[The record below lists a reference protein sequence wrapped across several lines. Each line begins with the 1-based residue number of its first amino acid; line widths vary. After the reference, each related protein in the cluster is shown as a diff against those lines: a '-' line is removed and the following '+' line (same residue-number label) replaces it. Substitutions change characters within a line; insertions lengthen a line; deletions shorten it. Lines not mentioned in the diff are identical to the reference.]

1 MHCICW
7 VPYIFDFIQ
16 ICPTNVEVLTK
27 SGKFLNN
34 RLLTM
39 LGTFS
44 KSRTFLDGTIINS
57 ANSIMA
63 PSDLLNF
70 DINMFGDHYL
80 FLSLMALVMPSNR
93 EFWIL
98 SIKLNAMWLWRAQS
112 FNSFIADLFQ
122 DLNRVTKIISILII
136 ITKFHSWYKP
146 LFISWQRWSSKKYK
160 WLGPYR
166 YVL

>member
-1 MHCICW
+1 
-7 VPYIFDFIQ
+7 
-16 ICPTNVEVLTK
+16 
-27 SGKFLNN
+27 
-34 RLLTM
+34 M

-93 EFWIL
+93 EF
-98 SIKLNAMWLWRAQS
+98 
-112 FNSFIADLFQ
+112 
-122 DLNRVTKIISILII
+122 
-136 ITKFHSWYKP
+136 
-146 LFISWQRWSSKKYK
+146 
-160 WLGPYR
+160 
-166 YVL
+166 

>member
-1 MHCICW
+1 MWGCHTYLTW
-7 VPYIFDFIQ
+7 F
-16 ICPTNVEVLTK
+16 NVVVLTK

-70 DINMFGDHYL
+70 DINMFGDHSL

-112 FNSFIADLFQ
+112 FNYFITQWKFSSQKGMKINFLAKAGLEPATAEFPQ
-122 DLNRVTKIISILII
+122 KVTLTIEPRS
-136 ITKFHSWYKP
+136 
-146 LFISWQRWSSKKYK
+146 
-160 WLGPYR
+160 
-166 YVL
+166 